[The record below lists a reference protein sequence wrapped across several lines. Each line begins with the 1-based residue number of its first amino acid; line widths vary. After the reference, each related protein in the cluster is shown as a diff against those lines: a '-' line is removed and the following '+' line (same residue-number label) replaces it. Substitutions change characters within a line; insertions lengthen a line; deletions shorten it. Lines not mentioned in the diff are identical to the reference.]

1 MKGRYKMNYD
11 KSVDK
16 NYEYIV
22 AAAKKETTD
31 RRGNA
36 KYVASLLYALCRYF
50 SVCGKPAAY
59 QDELYD
65 ELSEKLSDYA
75 DDDRAEYIR
84 TLSISAR
91 ACTAYARTAV
101 CDDAKKTAERLRA
114 IICDCFFADS
124 ASDAKEVKLF
134 EAYAAALNALAE
146 SSSSED
152 LKLKDIATGVLP
164 LLTDESYLF
173 YDGFCA
179 INGAIGLL
187 LLSKRFPEL
196 IGGALLSVKRIAA
209 LCGNLDYTY
218 NSSFK
223 DENTLADPAVTSFA
237 LELFVNAYKISGDKF
252 FLYMARRIWFNG
264 MQFFQRKGGFVGY
277 NNPPKAPNGI
287 LSVATYE
294 EKTLTPFF
302 AEGICAYLKDK
313 GFFAEYDAPVK
324 KDPRGRYVVDDKVFA
339 RELGEYFGRD
349 LIEIPSLS
357 SFDEQTATG
366 FRFKIA
372 F

>member
-1 MKGRYKMNYD
+1 MNYD

-16 NYEYIV
+16 NYDYIV
-22 AAAKKETTD
+22 AAAKKETAEG
-31 RRGNA
+31 RGSV
-36 KYVASLLYALCRYF
+36 KYVASLLYALCKYF
-50 SVCGKPAAY
+50 SACGKPAAY
-59 QDELYD
+59 QDELYY
-65 ELSEKLSDYA
+65 ELSKKLDDYA
-75 DDDRAEYIR
+75 EKDRAECIK
-84 TLSISAR
+84 TLSLSAK
-91 ACTAYARTAV
+91 ALTAYARTAV
-101 CDDAKKTAERLRA
+101 CESAKKSAEKLRA
-114 IICDCFFADS
+114 IICHCFISDS
-124 ASDAKEVKLF
+124 AVADAELF
-134 EAYAAALNALAE
+134 EAYAAALNSLAE
-146 SSSSED
+146 SSSLEA
-152 LKLKDIATGVLP
+152 LKIKDVAAGVLP
-164 LLTDESYLF
+164 LLTDENYLF
-173 YDGFCA
+173 IDGFCA

-196 IGGALLSVKRIAA
+196 LGGALLTVKRVAT

-223 DENTLADPAVTSFA
+223 DQNALADPAVTSFA

-264 MQFFQRKGGFVGY
+264 MQFFQRNGGFVGY
-277 NNPPKAPNGI
+277 NNPPKTPNGI
-287 LSVATYE
+287 LSAATYE
-294 EKTLTPFF
+294 EKTLTPLF
-302 AEGICAYLKDK
+302 AEGLCAYLKDK
-313 GFFAEYDAPVK
+313 GLFAEYDAPVK

-357 SFDEQTATG
+357 SFDEQTAMG